1 MNVHTLDL
9 YWFYKTIHIICIKTP
24 LFKLVLSADKPYMAL
39 FVNAHRLVWTRTCIN
54 KRLFTM
60 KVENH
65 DTTKQGTQHENL
77 LKREMQR
84 MWTNIKLCLTTSVH
98 VYYSFLILQ
107 LLYVCYAYL
116 LITKLLKILIFA
128 HGEHKKKFI
137 KMYWILF
144 YIHIHSF

>member
-39 FVNAHRLVWTRTCIN
+39 FVNAHSLVRTRTCIN

-60 KVENH
+60 KIENH
-65 DTTKQGTQHENL
+65 DTTKLGTQHENL

-84 MWTNIKLCLTTSVH
+84 M
-98 VYYSFLILQ
+98 
-107 LLYVCYAYL
+107 
-116 LITKLLKILIFA
+116 
-128 HGEHKKKFI
+128 
-137 KMYWILF
+137 
-144 YIHIHSF
+144 